1 MAWFLHYTYRGGMNM
16 EKPITFTQYEKSYEK
31 ELRSEEP
38 FVRGMYENLEKRIEQ
53 FEKDFIEKNT
63 KVKLKDFLGV
73 SVVMAVITII
83 AFTL

>member
-1 MAWFLHYTYRGGMNM
+1 M

-53 FEKDFIEKNT
+53 FEKDLIEKNT

>member
-1 MAWFLHYTYRGGMNM
+1 M
-16 EKPITFTQYEKSYEK
+16 EKPITFTQYKKSYEK

>member
-1 MAWFLHYTYRGGMNM
+1 M

-38 FVRGMYENLEKRIEQ
+38 FVRGMYENLEKRIEN
-53 FEKDFIEKNT
+53 FEKEFIEENT
-63 KVKLKDFLGV
+63 KVKLRDFVGV
-73 SVVMAVITII
+73 TVVMAAITII

>member
-1 MAWFLHYTYRGGMNM
+1 M

-38 FVRGMYENLEKRIEQ
+38 FVRGMYENLEQRIEN
-53 FEKDFIEKNT
+53 FEKEFIEENT
-63 KVKLKDFLGV
+63 KVKLKDFVGV
-73 SVVMAVITII
+73 TAVMAIITII

>member
-1 MAWFLHYTYRGGMNM
+1 M

-38 FVRGMYENLEKRIEQ
+38 FVRGMYENLEQRIEN
-53 FEKDFIEKNT
+53 FEKEFIEENT
-63 KVKLKDFLGV
+63 KVKLKDFVGV
-73 SVVMAVITII
+73 TVVMAIITII